1 MNRNQDFEGK
11 LKFLPITVVNISLNI
26 IKGPDVKGSILIVIN
41 KINNIKQYW
50 F

>member
-1 MNRNQDFEGK
+1 MNRNQDFEGM
-11 LKFLPITVVNISLNI
+11 LKFIPITVVNI
-26 IKGPDVKGSILIVIN
+26 IKGPDVKGSKLIAIN